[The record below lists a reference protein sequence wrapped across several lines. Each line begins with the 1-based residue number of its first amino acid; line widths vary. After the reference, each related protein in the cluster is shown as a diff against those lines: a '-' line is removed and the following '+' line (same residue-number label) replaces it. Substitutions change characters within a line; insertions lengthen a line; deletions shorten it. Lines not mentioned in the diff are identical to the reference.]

1 VTAILSD
8 YDQKVVRRMAVTI
21 LQSPQGRD
29 LGRYFLVERGKGDEG
44 DLGAVKR
51 EIFEVLSEE
60 IDCLYASTPPV
71 QSKG

>member
-1 VTAILSD
+1 MNILSD
-8 YDQKVVRRMAVTI
+8 YDKKVVKRMVVAI

-51 EIFEVLSEE
+51 EVFDIMSEE
-60 IDCLYASTPPV
+60 INSLYASVPPV
-71 QSKG
+71 QSRG

>member
-1 VTAILSD
+1 MNILSE
-8 YDQKVVRRMAVTI
+8 YDKKVVKRMVVAI

-51 EIFEVLSEE
+51 EVFEIMSEE
-60 IDCLYASTPPV
+60 INNLYASIPPV
-71 QSKG
+71 QSR

>member
-1 VTAILSD
+1 MNILSD
-8 YDQKVVRRMAVTI
+8 YDKGVVKRMVVAI

-51 EIFEVLSEE
+51 EVFEIMSEE
-60 IDCLYASTPPV
+60 INNLYASVPPV
-71 QSKG
+71 QSRG

>member
-1 VTAILSD
+1 MNILSD
-8 YDQKVVRRMAVTI
+8 YDKKVVQRQVIAI

-51 EIFEVLSEE
+51 EVFEIMSEE
-60 IDCLYASTPPV
+60 INNLYASIPPV
-71 QSKG
+71 QSR